1 MADPTETYA
10 HDDTPHPKTCHEMS
24 RLANVSANDLM
35 EDILRNLTLQAL
47 CYEIPRSKR
56 FCPYGGPATAFRNV
70 DRIPRDPG
78 PIAPTALN
86 SDRRATGYYAP
97 RSVKDLMDSLISVCY
112 QRTTDKGGTM
122 ERRKDKVRGVVSR
135 GTPGYQLGHFEMV
148 RPPGSRRTHGR
159 LTATCHAD
167 GLATVQADAT
177 KCYART
183 PQYAPTP
190 PHCWPRVRRAL
201 WKLLKVLNEAEPMI
215 RDAKG
220 SSRRIPKR
228 HYRYGVFSGTGF
240 LEGRPIGGP
249 RTVALGYDLVSGSI
263 AVPG

>member
-1 MADPTETYA
+1 
-10 HDDTPHPKTCHEMS
+10 
-24 RLANVSANDLM
+24 L
-35 EDILRNLTLQAL
+35 LRNPAL
-47 CYEIPRSKR
+47 DA
-56 FCPYGGPATAFRNV
+56 FCCTYGGPATAFRTHV

-97 RSVKDLMDSLISVCY
+97 RSVKDLIDSLISVCY
-112 QRTTDKGGTM
+112 HRTTDKGGTM

-167 GLATVQADAT
+167 GSATVQAEAT

-183 PQYAPTP
+183 PKYAPTP

-201 WKLLKVLNEAEPMI
+201 WKPLKVLNEAEPMI
-215 RDAKG
+215 RQLKG
-220 SSRRIPKR
+220 HPEESRNATT
-228 HYRYGVFSGTGF
+228 GTRWSR
-240 LEGRPIGGP
+240 ER
-249 RTVALGYDLVSGSI
+249 GS
-263 AVPG
+263 

>member
-56 FCPYGGPATAFRNV
+56 FCPYSGPDTADRTHV
-70 DRIPRDPG
+70 DRIPRNPG
-78 PIAPTALN
+78 PIAPTALD

-97 RSVKDLMDSLISVCY
+97 RSVKDLIDSLISVCY
-112 QRTTDKGGTM
+112 HRTTDKGGTM

-148 RPPGSRRTHGR
+148 GPPGSRRTHGR

-167 GLATVQADAT
+167 QSATVQADAT
-177 KCYART
+177 KCYARP

-190 PHCWPRVRRAL
+190 PHYWPHVRRAL
-201 WKLLKVLNEAEPMI
+201 LQPLKLLSEAEPTI
-215 RDAKG
+215 RHAKG
-220 SSRRIPKR
+220 LS
-228 HYRYGVFSGTGF
+228 
-240 LEGRPIGGP
+240 
-249 RTVALGYDLVSGSI
+249 
-263 AVPG
+263 